1 MNERL
6 ALIIKAKDITPAQ
19 LADELGVQRSGIS
32 HILNG
37 RNNPSLDFVQK
48 LLKLYPDISTQWFL
62 YGEGPMMNPYPSSSP
77 VPEKRVQ
84 ESPPKPKPFI
94 MELFPE
100 EDTEE
105 TVQPV
110 LGGEKVD
117 ENQTSEI
124 EDQHIIERNTA
135 LENTHKEE
143 PEKNPEV
150 SSHKERPQR
159 HREVE
164 EKPASVKKEPV
175 AELSKEKP
183 PVQHS
188 EEGRR
193 LVKIV
198 MFYSDK
204 TFSEFIPED

>member
-135 LENTHKEE
+135 FENTQKEE

-164 EKPASVKKEPV
+164 EKTASVKKEPV

-188 EEGRR
+188 EGRR